1 VIRNWLVNQH
11 RAVTPK
17 MKAISTIETMQ
28 AVALSDKIT
37 LYRPTCIPTPTPSN
51 NDDNGP
57 DLIIICAWFRA
68 LPKYTVKYLAAHHNR
83 YPQAQIL
90 LLRSNIGD
98 MQHTPY
104 SVQRKRMLPVVRII
118 ESLPPHSHSQTD
130 SNDPP
135 KPNKKEILLHIFSNG
150 GSNSAVQLASAWH
163 ETHNSEPL
171 PISAMVLDSAPGSSS
186 LSLAA
191 KAITS
196 SFPSQHRWWVT
207 IAVYIFV
214 LPLIA
219 LPAFVPGG
227 GGFLIDVLRERV
239 NDPVFF
245 PRGAGRVYL
254 CSEGDG
260 LVLMRDVEAHAEGA
274 GEAGF
279 EAQVVRFGGSG
290 HVGHVRE
297 DGGRYWGSVWE
308 LWDRRE
314 KAGGDDL
321 SDFA

>member
-1 VIRNWLVNQH
+1 
-11 RAVTPK
+11 

-37 LYRPTCIPTPTPSN
+37 LYRPTSIQTAPTPSN

-68 LPKYTVKYLAAHHNR
+68 LPKYTAKYLATYHNH
-83 YPQAQIL
+83 YPHAQIL

-104 SVQRKRMLPVVRII
+104 SAQRKRMLPVVRII
-118 ESLPPHSHSQTD
+118 ESLPLHPQID
-130 SNDPP
+130 SDDPP
-135 KPNKKEILLHIFSNG
+135 KPNKKKNILLHIFSNG
-150 GSNSAVQLASAWH
+150 GSNSAVQLASAWKERH
-163 ETHNSEPL
+163 SSPF

-186 LSLAA
+186 LPLAA

-227 GGFLIDVLRERV
+227 GGFLIDVLRERL

-308 LWDRRE
+308 LWNRRE

>member
-1 VIRNWLVNQH
+1 
-11 RAVTPK
+11 

-37 LYRPTCIPTPTPSN
+37 LYRPTSIQTPTPSN
-51 NDDNGP
+51 DEDEGP

-68 LPKYTVKYLAAHHNR
+68 LPKYTAKYLAAHHNR

-104 SVQRKRMLPVVRII
+104 SAQRKRMLPVVRII
-118 ESLPPHSHSQTD
+118 ESLPPHK
-130 SNDPP
+130 NDPIM
-135 KPNKKEILLHIFSNG
+135 KKILLHIFSNG
-150 GSNSAVQLASAWH
+150 GSNSAVQLASAWRQ
-163 ETHNSEPL
+163 THSTPL

-186 LSLAA
+186 LGLAA

-207 IAVYIFV
+207 IAVYLFV
-214 LPLIA
+214 LPLVA

-227 GGFLIDVLRERV
+227 GGFLIDVLRERL

-245 PRGAGRVYL
+245 PRGAARVYL

-274 GEAGF
+274 EEAGF
-279 EAQVVRFGGSG
+279 EAQVVRFGESG

-297 DGGRYWGSVWE
+297 DGGRYWGSVWG

-314 KAGGDDL
+314 KKAGGDDL